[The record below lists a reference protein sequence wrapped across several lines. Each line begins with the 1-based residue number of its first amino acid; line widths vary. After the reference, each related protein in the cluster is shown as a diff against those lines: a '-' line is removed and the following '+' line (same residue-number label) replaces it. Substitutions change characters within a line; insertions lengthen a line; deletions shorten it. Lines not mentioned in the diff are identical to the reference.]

1 MIKQN
6 NWNSI
11 IGLGLVA
18 LGFLTFILLNNQLFS
33 SARLDLTENGLYT
46 LSDGSEQIL
55 AKIDEPINLHFFFSA
70 ASSKEL
76 TGLRAYARQVE
87 ELLLEYE
94 LAANGKIKLTIIDP
108 QPFSEDEDLAAEFGL
123 QSVPINNAGDS
134 LYFGLA
140 GTNAVDEQQVI
151 AFFQPDKEA
160 FLEYE
165 ISKLVQNLV
174 VSKKPIVGILS
185 SLKVQS
191 DVDMQT
197 FQTTPA
203 WLFVDQ
209 LGQLFELE
217 TVAADAEVID
227 SNIDLLIVIHPK
239 ELSDQLLYGIDQ
251 FVMAGGKMLAFVDP
265 LAERDRPSAPNPM
278 MPAAPSL
285 PSDLRP
291 LLAAWGIEMRPD
303 VVLGDA
309 QTALTVTGP
318 SGQPQRHMTILGM
331 GVDNFQADDVTLA
344 SLESINFSSVGI
356 LDTMSDGQ
364 TAVTSDQTVIQTVV
378 TPIQTVVTP
387 LISSS
392 VYAQPLNTLR
402 LATLAD
408 PADLQQD
415 FKPTGEVFT
424 VAARLSGS
432 AVSAFPEM
440 LAAPEVEVGNKHISA
455 TDNINVIVV
464 ADTDL
469 LSDHMWVQVQDFF
482 GQRIASPWANNG
494 DFVINAVDNLV
505 GSSELIKVR
514 SRGRFSRPFD
524 VVQELQ
530 REAEAKFLQNA
541 NDLQA
546 QLAETERQLG
556 ELEASQSDQG
566 ILSLTPQQE
575 LTLGRFQEEKLRIR
589 RQLREVRRQLDKDIE
604 QLGSTLKFINIAL
617 VPIILTLM
625 LLVFNYLRRGRGSEY
640 ES

>member
-1 MIKQN
+1 MKQN